1 MADQTPPEQN
11 QTDTTTKLKPAE
23 AAARIA
29 ALEKELA
36 ESKAREGTIGKE
48 LADLRG
54 RFQREWDE
62 RERAFADELRRVKDE
77 QAASAPPTGPRWRP
91 KADQVVV
98 MKANHGLC
106 YTDREGKPQRVRAGA
121 QFRASIDEL
130 IDDGHT
136 EGDAFEVVGPG
147 EADDR

>member
-130 IDDGHT
+130 TDDKLN
-136 EGDAFEVVGPG
+136 EGDAFEVVGPS